1 MALKT
6 TAEDAAAR
14 IAKTVLDAIAHVP
27 ITNEQP
33 NALPE
38 ARARILANAAALQ
51 ASALAGTL
59 ALPPGPT
66 GLITI
71 LPELLGVWRI
81 QAQMVADIAGAFG
94 KAGALSR
101 EQMLYCL
108 FKHSAAQ
115 AVRDLV
121 MRVGERFLI
130 KHVGVRVVQRV
141 AAAIGIKITHRA
153 IARSVAR
160 WLPVVGAVG
169 VAGYAYYDTSQ
180 VATTAIAFF
189 ERDIEIEQGTAETS
203 EAGPNSQ

>member
-1 MALKT
+1 MVVKKPT
-6 TAEDAAAR
+6 PEEAASRVANAILDS
-14 IAKTVLDAIAHVP
+14 IAKVP
-27 ITNEQP
+27 LTIEP
-33 NALPE
+33 PSALPNE
-38 ARARILANAAALQ
+38 RARMLASTAALQ

-59 ALPPGPT
+59 ALPPGPA
-66 GLITI
+66 GMITI

-94 KAGALSR
+94 KAGTLSR

-121 MRVGERFLI
+121 LRVGERYLI
-130 KHVGVRVVQRV
+130 RHAGVRVLQRV
-141 AAAIGIKITHRA
+141 AGAVGIKITHRA
-153 IARSVAR
+153 IVKSVAR

-169 VAGYAYYDTSQ
+169 VAGYAYYDTNQ

-189 ERDIEIEQGTAETS
+189 ERDVEL
-203 EAGPNSQ
+203 EAAPSVEHD

>member
-1 MALKT
+1 MAIKT
-6 TAEDAAAR
+6 TAEDAATR

-27 ITNEQP
+27 ITAEQP

-38 ARARILANAAALQ
+38 ARARMLASTAALQ

-59 ALPPGPT
+59 ALPPGPA
-66 GLITI
+66 GLVTI

-94 KAGALSR
+94 KAGALSQ

-121 MRVGERFLI
+121 MRVGERYLI
-130 KHVGVRVVQRV
+130 RHVGVRVIQRV
-141 AAAIGIKITHRA
+141 AATVGIKITHRA

-189 ERDIEIEQGTAETS
+189 EREIEVEQGTAES
-203 EAGPNSQ
+203 DGAAQS

>member
-1 MALKT
+1 MVVKKPT
-6 TAEDAAAR
+6 SEEAASRVAKAILDS
-14 IAKTVLDAIAHVP
+14 IAKVP
-27 ITNEQP
+27 LTIEP
-33 NALPE
+33 PSALPNE
-38 ARARILANAAALQ
+38 RARMLASTAALQ

-59 ALPPGPT
+59 ALPPGPA
-66 GLITI
+66 GMITI

-94 KAGALSR
+94 KAGTLSR

-121 MRVGERFLI
+121 LRVGERYLI
-130 KHVGVRVVQRV
+130 RHAGVRVLQRV
-141 AAAIGIKITHRA
+141 AGAVGIKITHRA
-153 IARSVAR
+153 IAKSVAR

-169 VAGYAYYDTSQ
+169 VAGYAYYDTNQ

-189 ERDIEIEQGTAETS
+189 ERDVELEQPPTVEHD
-203 EAGPNSQ
+203 

>member
-1 MALKT
+1 MAAKKPT
-6 TAEDAAAR
+6 SDEAAAR
-14 IAKTVLDAIAHVP
+14 IAKAILDSIAKVP
-27 ITNEQP
+27 ATFEPPSTIPNE
-33 NALPE
+33 
-38 ARARILANAAALQ
+38 RARMLASTAALQ

-59 ALPPGPT
+59 ALPPGPA

-94 KAGALSR
+94 KAGTLSR

-121 MRVGERFLI
+121 LRVGERYLI
-130 KHVGVRVVQRV
+130 RHAGIRVIQRV
-141 AAAIGIKITHRA
+141 AAAIGVRVTHRA
-153 IARSVAR
+153 IANSVAR

-189 ERDIEIEQGTAETS
+189 ERDIDVEPS
-203 EAGPNSQ
+203 

>member
-1 MALKT
+1 MAVKKPT
-6 TAEDAAAR
+6 SEEAAAR
-14 IAKTVLDAIAHVP
+14 IAKAILDTIAKVP
-27 ITNEQP
+27 LTIEPPSPLPNE
-33 NALPE
+33 
-38 ARARILANAAALQ
+38 RARMLASTAALQ

-59 ALPPGPT
+59 ALPPGPA

-94 KAGALSR
+94 KAGTLSR
-101 EQMLYCL
+101 EQMLFCL

-121 MRVGERFLI
+121 LRVGERYLI
-130 KHVGVRVVQRV
+130 RHAGVRVLQRV
-141 AAAIGIKITHRA
+141 AGAVGVKITHRA
-153 IARSVAR
+153 IAKSLAR

-189 ERDIEIEQGTAETS
+189 ERDVEIEADPAVEHD
-203 EAGPNSQ
+203 